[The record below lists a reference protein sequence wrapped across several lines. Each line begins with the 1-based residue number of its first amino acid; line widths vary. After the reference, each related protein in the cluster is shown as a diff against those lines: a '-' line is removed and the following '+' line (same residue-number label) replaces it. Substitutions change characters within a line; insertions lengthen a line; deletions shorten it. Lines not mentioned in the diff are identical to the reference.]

1 MAREE
6 RKEQR
11 NQGWK
16 PDISESIQFYV
27 FYLLNIFNN

>member
-11 NQGWK
+11 NQVWK
-16 PDISESIQFYV
+16 PDISESIQFY
-27 FYLLNIFNN
+27 IFIY

>member
-16 PDISESIQFYV
+16 PDISESIQFY
-27 FYLLNIFNN
+27 IFIY